1 MPPPPVHRDQLAPWR
16 MIAGNEDIYHT
27 VVDDDRLK
35 EWVAIGWIDIGPATT
50 EHRVLYPT
58 VKDTA

>member
-1 MPPPPVHRDQLAPWR
+1 

-58 VKDTA
+58 VKDAA